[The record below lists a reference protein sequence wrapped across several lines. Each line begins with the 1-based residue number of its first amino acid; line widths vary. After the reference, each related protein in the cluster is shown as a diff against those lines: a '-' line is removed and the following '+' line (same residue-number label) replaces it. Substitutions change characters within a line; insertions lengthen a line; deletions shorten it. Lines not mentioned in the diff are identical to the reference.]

1 MPAVFTGAP
10 VTVFPAPAKDADK
23 AVLVA
28 HDAQNKEGSR
38 QAIPVSGDPLQWT
51 GTTATGGQMLPG
63 TYSFRLES
71 YRSGKIIAND
81 KVEVFSKVTEMR
93 QGEAGA
99 VLALESGA
107 TVLPS
112 EVKALRP
119 LHTP

>member
-1 MPAVFTGAP
+1 MDGNHR
-10 VTVFPAPAKDADK
+10 D
-23 AVLVA
+23 
-28 HDAQNKEGSR
+28 
-38 QAIPVSGDPLQWT
+38 
-51 GTTATGGQMLPG
+51 GGQMVPG
-63 TYSFRLES
+63 TYSFRQES
-71 YRSGKIIAND
+71 FQSGKIIAND
-81 KVEVFSKVTEMR
+81 KVEVFNKVTEVR